1 MTTQETRVVYITEK
15 PEFLEFL
22 KNNPYVIVKATATW
36 CKPCKMI
43 KPFVDKW
50 IEILPLAIKVVVVD
64 GDQGAAI
71 MRALRWRAFPTI
83 GNFIHGQPM
92 DVVQGANQE
101 QIGKLF
107 QKTVNRMNSA

>member
-1 MTTQETRVVYITEK
+1 MATQETRVVYITEK
-15 PEFLEFL
+15 TEFLEFL
-22 KNNPYVIVKATATW
+22 KNNRYVIVKATATW

-50 IEILPLAIKVVVVD
+50 IEILPQTIKVVVVD

-71 MRALRWRAFPTI
+71 MRALRWRAFPTM
-83 GNFIHGQPM
+83 GNFIHGEPM

-107 QKTVNRMNSA
+107 QKTVDRMNSA